1 MASRQADGRWE
12 RRLGIVTGAGD
23 YEKEDANHSRYEP
36 TSYAVLE
43 RLAESGQI
51 GRDDVVLD
59 YGCGKGRTGFYLNYA
74 LGCRTVGVE
83 YNAALV
89 TQAQENLASY
99 VGRKAAEGRIRF
111 AYANAEDYAVGD
123 ANCFYFFNPFSLKIL
138 QTAVQRIFEAYYSDP
153 KTMKLFF
160 YYATDEYLRWLMG
173 EERLEFAGEI
183 DCRDLFHNDDPK
195 EKIWMFRIEGM

>member
-12 RRLGIVTGAGD
+12 RRLGIMTGAGD

-51 GRDDVVLD
+51 SRDDVVLD
-59 YGCGKGRTGFYLNYA
+59 YGCGKGRAGFYLNYA
-74 LGCRTVGVE
+74 LGCRTVGIE
-83 YNAALV
+83 YNEDLFA
-89 TQAQENLASY
+89 QAQENLAFY
-99 VGRKAAEGRIRF
+99 VGRKAAAGRVGFVCADAEGYEI
-111 AYANAEDYAVGD
+111 GD

-138 QTAVQRIFEAYYSDP
+138 QSVVRRIFESYYCSP
-153 KTMKLFF
+153 RPMKLFF

-173 EERLEFAGEI
+173 EDRLEFAGEI

-195 EKIWMFRIEGM
+195 EKIWMFRIEGL